1 MRRPT
6 PTLSGLN
13 YTLLPAGRPGHTHV
27 ACTAP
32 LHCAAL
38 TEAKLHALHWVAL
51 PGVTTNLPAGCSR
64 GSPARAHIC
73 SQIDVHH
80 QIIIVFSPLYTM
92 HACVF
97 VQNAAYIYTLYMG
110 CSMYLPL
117 ECRDRTMQTE
127 TRHATQHTLLDAVP
141 AGVLKVRPHRTP
153 KIRGPLATR
162 R

>member
-92 HACVF
+92 HVYTF
-97 VQNAAYIYTLYMG
+97 KMQHIYTRCIWDVVCTCLWSVEIEQCKLKPGMQRNTHYSTPYLRG
-110 CSMYLPL
+110 C
-117 ECRDRTMQTE
+117 
-127 TRHATQHTLLDAVP
+127 
-141 AGVLKVRPHRTP
+141 
-153 KIRGPLATR
+153 
-162 R
+162 